1 MNEFCSADLLGYKFN
16 VPCQVKEVLTIQ
28 YGEEKLW
35 SMPTKT
41 NYKTSNIDWQ
51 NGVKRTDE
59 EILYMIR
66 YYLHNGSIDNDLT
79 IYNINKYLKKPISKL
94 PTNDDE
100 FI

>member
-41 NYKTSNIDWQ
+41 NYKTSNIHIPPPR
-51 NGVKRTDE
+51 KLTTP
-59 EILYMIR
+59 
-66 YYLHNGSIDNDLT
+66 SI
-79 IYNINKYLKKPISKL
+79 
-94 PTNDDE
+94 
-100 FI
+100 